1 MRGSVSFKRHI
12 EQWEEKK
19 KKKTKEKNEE
29 KNTHNTQNKT
39 IEIGKSSSKKLKQ
52 TC

>member
-29 KNTHNTQNKT
+29 KNQTHTTLKT
-39 IEIGKSSSKKLKQ
+39 KPSK
-52 TC
+52 